1 MKFKKVMCALLG
13 AAMVL
18 GMAGCGNKGTEEL
31 VSKDET
37 QSSET
42 AQEAE
47 AGGNSGSEQAAS
59 GEKVKLT
66 FLRAGT
72 DAGKKEFWDKVIA
85 DFEAANPDIEIEYQE
100 CSYGDD
106 FETKLN
112 TGFASGTAPDVID
125 FTLASMGVRV
135 PLGQYAEL
143 DEFTADWDGKDDYM
157 ESALNLGTINGKLY
171 GIATQ
176 PDVRLLIYNKELFE
190 EAGLDPDS
198 PPTNWD
204 ELYEYHKKLVK
215 KEGDNVV
222 QTGLS
227 VPSSGTG
234 QQHYLTIFLLANGEK
249 NLVDEDNN
257 TVLCNS
263 EKTVEAAEFLKK
275 LEDEGTIPWDSSN
288 GDNNPFASGLAA
300 MTYANTTD
308 FATWNSGALAGK
320 IAMAAPLKQEKQA
333 TFCGMGFM
341 FMSSET
347 AHKEEAWRFMEYASS
362 ADVAWTRYEMMGV
375 PPVRE
380 SLKERYIAENPENNA
395 VIYESV
401 ACGVGSPKV
410 AYSNAVFNAVNDAM
424 ERIAYGVED
433 PKTALDKAAE
443 EIQKEIDNQ

>member
-1 MKFKKVMCALLG
+1 MKLKKVMCILLG
-13 AAMVL
+13 TAMVL
-18 GMAGCGNKGTEEL
+18 GLAGCGNKGTEEL
-31 VSKDET
+31 VSKEEAPKT
-37 QSSET
+37 EASSESEDT
-42 AQEAE
+42 SEAE
-47 AGGNSGSEQAAS
+47 ETSA

-72 DAGKKEFWDKVIA
+72 DAEKKAFWDKVIA

-135 PLGQYAEL
+135 PLGQYAAL
-143 DEFTADWDGKDDYM
+143 DEFTANWDGREDYM
-157 ESALNLGTINGKLY
+157 ESALNLGTIGGTLY

-190 EAGLDPDS
+190 EAGLDPES
-198 PPTNWD
+198 PPTTWD
-204 ELYEYHKKLVK
+204 ELEEYHKKLVK
-215 KEGDNVV
+215 KDGDNVI

-227 VPSSGTG
+227 VPSSGSN
-234 QQHYLTIFLLANGEK
+234 QQHYLTIFALANGEK

-257 TVLCNS
+257 TVLCNTD
-263 EKTVEAAEFLKK
+263 KTVEAAEFLRR

-288 GDNNPFASGLAA
+288 GDNNPFGSGLAA

-308 FATWNSGALAGK
+308 FANWNGGALAGK
-320 IAMAAPLKQEKQA
+320 IAMAAPLKKERQA

-341 FMSSET
+341 FMSNET
-347 AHKEEAWRFMEYASS
+347 AHKDEAWRFMEYASS
-362 ADVAWTRYEMMGV
+362 ADVAWTRYEMLGV

-380 SLKERYIAENPENNA
+380 SLKEKYIAENPENNA

-433 PKTALDKAAE
+433 PRTALDKAAG

>member
-1 MKFKKVMCALLG
+1 MKFKKIIRALIG
-13 AAMVL
+13 AVVL
-18 GMAGCGNKGTEEL
+18 LSMAGCGNKGTEEL
-31 VSKDET
+31 VSKDNPAAGE
-37 QSSET
+37 
-42 AQEAE
+42 AKGAE
-47 AGGNSGSEQAAS
+47 AGQESGGEETS

-72 DAGKKEFWDKVIA
+72 DAEKKAFWDKVIA
-85 DFEAANPDIEIEYQE
+85 DFETANPDIEIEYQE

-135 PLGQYAEL
+135 PLGQYAAL
-143 DEFTADWDGKDDYM
+143 DEFTADWDGTSDYM
-157 ESALNLGTINGKLY
+157 ESALNLGKIGGKLY

-176 PDVRLLIYNKELFE
+176 PDVRLLVYNKELFE
-190 EAGLDPDS
+190 QAGLDPNS

-204 ELYEYHKKLVK
+204 ELLEYHKKLVK
-215 KEGDNVV
+215 KDGDNVV
-222 QTGLS
+222 QTGLG
-227 VPSSGTG
+227 VPSSGST
-234 QQHYLTIFLLANGEK
+234 QQHYLTIFALANGEK

-263 EKTVEAAEFLKK
+263 EKAVEAAEFLKK
-275 LEDEGTIPWDSSN
+275 LEDEGTIPWDSSSS
-288 GDNNPFASGLAA
+288 DNNPFASGLAA

-308 FATWNSGALAGK
+308 FANWNNGALAGK
-320 IAMAAPLKQEKQA
+320 IAMASPLKKEKQA

-347 AHKEEAWRFMEYASS
+347 PHKEEAWRFIEYASS

-380 SLKERYIAENPENNA
+380 SLKERYIAENPENNS

-433 PKTALDKAAE
+433 PKTALDKAAQ

>member
-1 MKFKKVMCALLG
+1 MKLKKLICVLLG
-13 AAMVL
+13 TAMVL
-18 GMAGCGNKGTEEL
+18 GMAGCGGKGTEEL

-37 QSSET
+37 PKTEQDSKTLKES
-42 AQEAE
+42 AE
-47 AGGNSGSEQAAS
+47 EEVSA

-72 DAGKKEFWDKVIA
+72 DAEKKVFWDKVIT
-85 DFEAANPDIEIEYQE
+85 DFEMANPDIEIEYQE
-100 CSYGDD
+100 CGYGDD

-135 PLGQYAEL
+135 PLGQYAAL
-143 DEFTADWDGKDDYM
+143 DEFTKDWDGREDYM
-157 ESALNLGTINGKLY
+157 ESALNLGTIDGTLY

-176 PDVRLLIYNKELFE
+176 PDVRLLLYNKELFE
-190 EAGLDPDS
+190 EAGLDPEG
-198 PPTNWD
+198 PPSTWE
-204 ELYEYHKKLVK
+204 ELGEYHKKVVK
-215 KEGDNVV
+215 KEGENVV

-227 VPSSGTG
+227 VPSSGSN
-234 QQHYLTIFLLANGEK
+234 QQHYLTIFALANGEK
-249 NLVDEDNN
+249 NLVDEDND

-263 EKTVEAAEFLKK
+263 EKTVEAAEFLRR
-275 LEDEGTIPWDSSN
+275 LEDEGTIPWDSSSN
-288 GDNNPFASGLAA
+288 DNNPFGNGLAA
-300 MTYANTTD
+300 MTFANTTD
-308 FATWNSGALAGK
+308 FTNWNNGALAGK
-320 IAMAAPLKQEKQA
+320 IAMAVPLRKERQA

-341 FMSSET
+341 FMSNET
-347 AHKEEAWRFMEYASS
+347 PHKDEAWRFIEYASS
-362 ADVAWTRYEMMGV
+362 ADVAWTRYEMLGV

-380 SLKERYIAENPENNA
+380 SLKEKYIAENPENNA

-410 AYSNAVFNAVNDAM
+410 GYSNAVFNAVNDAM

>member
-1 MKFKKVMCALLG
+1 MKLKKILCALLG
-13 AAMVL
+13 AAMLFQVT
-18 GMAGCGNKGTEEL
+18 GCGNNGTEEL
-31 VSKDET
+31 I
-37 QSSET
+37 SET
-42 AQEAE
+42 PTSGNEE
-47 AGGNSGSEQAAS
+47 AGAGDSAASDGNAAS
-59 GEKVKLT
+59 GEQVTLT

-72 DAGKKEFWDKVIA
+72 DAEKKAFWDKVIA
-85 DFEAANPDIEIEYQE
+85 DFETANPDIKIEYQE

-125 FTLASMGVRV
+125 FTLASMGTRV
-135 PLGQYAEL
+135 PLGQYAAL
-143 DEFTADWDGKDDYM
+143 DDYAANWDGKDDYM
-157 ESALNLGTINGKLY
+157 QSALNLGMINGKLY

-190 EAGLDPDS
+190 TAGLDPNS
-198 PPTNWD
+198 PPTTWE
-204 ELYEYHKKLVK
+204 ELEEYHKKLVI
-215 KEGDNVV
+215 KEGDAVT

-227 VPSSGTG
+227 VPTSGSN

-263 EKTVEAAEFLKK
+263 EKTIEAAEFLKK
-275 LEDEGTIPWDSSN
+275 LEDEGVIFWDSSSS
-288 GDNNPFASGLAA
+288 DNNPFGKGLAG

-308 FATWNSGALAGK
+308 FNAWNQGALAGK
-320 IAMAAPLKQEKQA
+320 IALAAPIKKEKPA

-341 FMSSET
+341 FMSGET
-347 AHKEEAWRFMEYASS
+347 SHPDEAWRFMEYVAS
-362 ADVAWTRYEMMGV
+362 AETMWTRYEMLGV

-380 SLKERYIAENPENNA
+380 SLKERYIEQDPEPNA
-395 VIYESV
+395 AIYSSIE
-401 ACGVGSPKV
+401 CGTGSPKV
-410 AYSNAVFNAVNDAM
+410 AYSNVVYNAVNDAL

-433 PKTALDKAAE
+433 PKTALDTAAQ

>member
-1 MKFKKVMCALLG
+1 MKLKKVMCILLG
-13 AAMVL
+13 AAMIL
-18 GMAGCGNKGTEEL
+18 GLAGCGNKGAEEL
-31 VSKDET
+31 VSKEEA
-37 QSSET
+37 S
-42 AQEAE
+42 EAE
-47 AGGNSGSEQAAS
+47 GASEGEQESGGGETSS

-72 DAGKKEFWDKVIA
+72 DVAKKEFWDKVIA

-135 PLGQYAEL
+135 PLGQYAPL
-143 DEFTADWDGKDDYM
+143 DEFMDDWDGKDDYM
-157 ESALNLGTINGKLY
+157 ESALNLGTINGTLY
-171 GIATQ
+171 GIAIQ

-190 EAGLDPDS
+190 EAGLDPEN
-198 PPTNWD
+198 PPTTWD
-204 ELYEYHKKLVK
+204 ELEECHKKLVK

-222 QTGLS
+222 QTGLGI
-227 VPSSGTG
+227 PSSNS
-234 QQHYLTIFLLANGEK
+234 QHYLAIFALANGEK
-249 NLVDEDNN
+249 NFVDEDDN

-263 EKTVEAAEFLKK
+263 DKTVEAAEFLRK
-275 LEDEGTIPWDSSN
+275 LEDEGVIPWDTTNSDS
-288 GDNNPFASGLAA
+288 NPFGSGLAA

-308 FATWNSGALAGK
+308 YALWNEGALAGK
-320 IAMAAPLKQEKQA
+320 IAMAAPLKKERQA

-347 AHKEEAWRFMEYASS
+347 PHKEEAWRFMEYASS

-380 SLKERYIAENPENNA
+380 SLKEKYIAEDPANNA

-410 AYSNAVFNAVNDAM
+410 AYSNAVFNAVNEAM